1 VLNSSRKYHNDH
13 LRGFYPM
20 SEMMKQEERRS
31 GGGSSRSSNSSYA
44 TRRNKQQIEYSC
56 GCRYLFNH
64 QIILIHICSEHERE
78 LITLHS

>member
-1 VLNSSRKYHNDH
+1 
-13 LRGFYPM
+13 M

-31 GGGSSRSSNSSYA
+31 GGGSSRSSNSSYP

-64 QIILIHICSEHERE
+64 QIKFIFVQNMKEN
-78 LITLHS
+78 